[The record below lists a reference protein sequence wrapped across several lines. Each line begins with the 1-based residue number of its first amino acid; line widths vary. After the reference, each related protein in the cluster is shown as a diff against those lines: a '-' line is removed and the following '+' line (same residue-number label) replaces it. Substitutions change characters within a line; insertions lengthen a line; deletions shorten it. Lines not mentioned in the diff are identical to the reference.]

1 MKIKTPFSYME
12 ETEIISVN
20 RNVAT
25 VRGYVADRS
34 GRREVVRDF
43 PVNALRKSEYRKE
56 VIAEN
61 NRFGNI
67 IDWNGHIIEKS
78 IINGQLLNFYLKN
91 EEGNINL
98 SPEYQRDFVWT
109 LEQKQEYIMALLKS
123 RAEIR
128 PVFIQEFDGEN
139 EKFEVVDGKQRLNSI
154 FGFINDEFSLED
166 GTFFSQ
172 LSEKDVKK
180 ILRFNVE
187 YTRFI
192 SFTDK
197 IPYDFKLELFL
208 ELNAKGTEMSKEQ
221 INKVQE
227 MAKKHLTIERN
238 MI

>member
-12 ETEIISVN
+12 ETEIISVKG
-20 RNVAT
+20 NVAT
-25 VRGYVADRS
+25 VRGYVADRN

-43 PVNALRKSEYRKE
+43 PVNALRKTEYRKE

-61 NRFGNI
+61 NRFGNM
-67 IDWNGHIIEKS
+67 IDWNGHIIEKN
-78 IINGQLLNFYLKN
+78 IINSQLLNFYLKN
-91 EEGNINL
+91 EEGNMNL
-98 SPEYQRDFVWT
+98 SPEYQRDFVWC
-109 LEQKQEYIMALLKS
+109 LEQKQDYIMALLKS

-139 EKFEVVDGKQRLNSI
+139 EKFEVVDGKQRLSSI

-172 LSEKDVKK
+172 LSEKDVEK
-180 ILRFNVE
+180 ILHFNVE

-192 SFTDK
+192 SFSDK

-208 ELNAKGTEMSKEQ
+208 EINAKGTEMSKEQ
-221 INKVQE
+221 INKV
-227 MAKKHLTIERN
+227 KKMTENYLTNNEN

>member
-1 MKIKTPFSYME
+1 ME

-20 RNVAT
+20 GNVAT
-25 VRGYVADRS
+25 VRGYVADRN

-43 PVNALRKSEYRKE
+43 PVNALRESEYREE

-61 NRFGNI
+61 NRFGNM
-67 IDWNGHIIEKS
+67 IDWNGHMIEKS

-128 PVFIQEFDGEN
+128 PVFIQEFDGKN
-139 EKFEVVDGKQRLNSI
+139 EKFEVVDGKQRLSSI
-154 FGFINDEFSLED
+154 FEFINDEFSLED

-172 LSEKDVKK
+172 LSEKDVEK

-208 ELNAKGTEMSKEQ
+208 ELNAKGTQMSKEQ

-227 MAKKHLTIERN
+227 MTKKHLTNNGN

>member
-12 ETEIISVN
+12 ETEIISVKG
-20 RNVAT
+20 NVAT
-25 VRGYVADRS
+25 VRGYVADRN

-43 PVNALRKSEYRKE
+43 PVNALRKNEYRDE
-56 VIAEN
+56 VVAKN
-61 NRFGNI
+61 NRFGSM

-78 IINGQLLNFYLKN
+78 IINGQLLDFYLKN

-109 LEQKQEYIMALLKS
+109 LDQKQEYIMALLKS

-139 EKFEVVDGKQRLNSI
+139 EKFEVVDGKQRLSSI
-154 FGFINDEFSLED
+154 FGFINDEFHLED
-166 GTFFSQ
+166 GTLFSQ
-172 LSEKDVKK
+172 LSEEDVKK

-192 SFTDK
+192 SFSDK
-197 IPYDFKLELFL
+197 IPHDFKLELFL
-208 ELNAKGTEMSKEQ
+208 EINAKGTQMSNEQ
-221 INKVQE
+221 IKKVQE
-227 MAKKHLTIERN
+227 MAENYLTNNEN

>member
-20 RNVAT
+20 GNVAT

-43 PVNALRKSEYRKE
+43 PVNALRESKYRDE

-109 LEQKQEYIMALLKS
+109 LKQKQEYIMALLKS

-154 FGFINDEFSLED
+154 FGFINDEFPLEE

-172 LSEKDVKK
+172 LSEEDVKK

-208 ELNAKGTEMSKEQ
+208 ELNAKGTQMSKEQ
-221 INKVQE
+221 INRVQE
-227 MAKKHLTIERN
+227 MAKKHLTIEEN

>member
-1 MKIKTPFSYME
+1 MNIKTPFSYME
-12 ETEIISVN
+12 ETEIRSVN
-20 RNVAT
+20 GNVAT

>member
-12 ETEIISVN
+12 ETEIISVKG
-20 RNVAT
+20 NVAT

-43 PVNALRKSEYRKE
+43 PVSALRKTEYREE
-56 VIAEN
+56 VVAEN
-61 NRFGNI
+61 NRFGNM

-139 EKFEVVDGKQRLNSI
+139 EKFEVVDGKQRLSSI
-154 FGFINDEFSLED
+154 FGFINDEFPLED
-166 GTFFSQ
+166 GTLFSQ
-172 LSEKDVKK
+172 LSEEDVKK

-192 SFTDK
+192 SFSDK
-197 IPYDFKLELFL
+197 IPHDFKLELFL
-208 ELNAKGTEMSKEQ
+208 EINAKGTEMSKEQ
-221 INKVQE
+221 INKV
-227 MAKKHLTIERN
+227 KKMTENYLTNNGN

>member
-1 MKIKTPFSYME
+1 MNIKTPFNYME

-20 RNVAT
+20 GNVAT

>member
-20 RNVAT
+20 GNVAT
-25 VRGYVADRS
+25 VRGYVNDRS
-34 GRREVVRDF
+34 GRKEVVRDF
-43 PVNALRKSEYRKE
+43 PVNALRENEYREE

-61 NRFGNI
+61 NRFGNM
-67 IDWNGHIIEKS
+67 IDWNGHMIEKS
-78 IINGQLLNFYLKN
+78 IINSQLLNFYLKN

-139 EKFEVVDGKQRLNSI
+139 EKFEVVDGKQRLSSI

-172 LSEKDVKK
+172 LSEKDVEK
-180 ILRFNVE
+180 ILHFNVE

-192 SFTDK
+192 SFSDK

-208 ELNAKGTEMSKEQ
+208 EINVKGTEMSKEQ
-221 INKVQE
+221 INKVKK
-227 MAKKHLTIERN
+227 MAKNYLTNNEN

>member
-1 MKIKTPFSYME
+1 MNIKTPFNYME

-20 RNVAT
+20 GNVAT

-109 LEQKQEYIMALLKS
+109 LEQKQEYILALLKS

>member
-1 MKIKTPFSYME
+1 MKIKTPFNYME
-12 ETEIISVN
+12 ETEIISVKG
-20 RNVAT
+20 NVAT
-25 VRGYVADRS
+25 VRGYVAERN

-43 PVNALRKSEYRKE
+43 PVNALRKNEYREE
-56 VIAEN
+56 VVAEN
-61 NRFGNI
+61 NRFGSM

-139 EKFEVVDGKQRLNSI
+139 EKFEVVDGKQRLSSI
-154 FGFINDEFSLED
+154 FGFINDEFPLED

-172 LSEKDVKK
+172 LSEEDVKK

-192 SFTDK
+192 SFSDK
-197 IPYDFKLELFL
+197 IPHDFKLELFL
-208 ELNAKGTEMSKEQ
+208 EINAKGTEMSKEQ
-221 INKVQE
+221 INKV
-227 MAKKHLTIERN
+227 KKMTENYLTNNEN

>member
-1 MKIKTPFSYME
+1 MKIKTPFNYME
-12 ETEIISVN
+12 ETEIISVKG
-20 RNVAT
+20 NVAT
-25 VRGYVADRS
+25 VRGYVAERN

-43 PVNALRKSEYRKE
+43 PVNALRKNEYREE
-56 VIAEN
+56 VVAEN
-61 NRFGNI
+61 NRFGSM

-154 FGFINDEFSLED
+154 FGFINDKFSLED

-180 ILRFNVE
+180 ILRSNVE

-208 ELNAKGTEMSKEQ
+208 ELNAKGTQMSKEQ

-227 MAKKHLTIERN
+227 MAKKHLTIEEN

>member
-1 MKIKTPFSYME
+1 MNIKTPFSYME

-20 RNVAT
+20 GNVAT

-43 PVNALRKSEYRKE
+43 PINALRKSEYRE
-56 VIAEN
+56 ELIAEN

-123 RAEIR
+123 RAEMEHSSVNFQKR
-128 PVFIQEFDGEN
+128 MLKRSYVSMLNIQD
-139 EKFEVVDGKQRLNSI
+139 
-154 FGFINDEFSLED
+154 
-166 GTFFSQ
+166 
-172 LSEKDVKK
+172 
-180 ILRFNVE
+180 
-187 YTRFI
+187 
-192 SFTDK
+192 SF
-197 IPYDFKLELFL
+197 LFL
-208 ELNAKGTEMSKEQ
+208 IKFL
-221 INKVQE
+221 
-227 MAKKHLTIERN
+227 
-238 MI
+238 MILS

>member
-12 ETEIISVN
+12 ETEIISVKG
-20 RNVAT
+20 NVAT
-25 VRGYVADRS
+25 VRGYVADRN

-43 PVNALRKSEYRKE
+43 PVNALRKTEYREK

-61 NRFGNI
+61 NRFGSM
-67 IDWNGHIIEKS
+67 IDWNKHIIEKS
-78 IINGQLLNFYLKN
+78 IINGQLLDFYLKN

-139 EKFEVVDGKQRLNSI
+139 EKFEVVDGKQRLSSI

-166 GTFFSQ
+166 GTLFSQ
-172 LSEKDVKK
+172 LSEEDVKK

-192 SFTDK
+192 SFSDK

-208 ELNAKGTEMSKEQ
+208 EINAKGTQMSEEQ
-221 INKVQE
+221 IKKVQE
-227 MAKKHLTIERN
+227 MAKKTFDD
-238 MI
+238 

>member
-1 MKIKTPFSYME
+1 MNIKTPFSYME

-20 RNVAT
+20 GNVAT

>member
-1 MKIKTPFSYME
+1 MNIKTPFSYME

>member
-1 MKIKTPFSYME
+1 MKIKTPFSSME

-20 RNVAT
+20 GNVAT
-25 VRGYVADRS
+25 VRGYVADRN

-43 PVNALRKSEYRKE
+43 PVNALRESEYREE

-61 NRFGNI
+61 NRFGNM
-67 IDWNGHIIEKS
+67 IDWNGHMIEKS

-128 PVFIQEFDGEN
+128 PVFIQEFDGKN
-139 EKFEVVDGKQRLNSI
+139 EKFEVVDGKQRLSSI
-154 FGFINDEFSLED
+154 FEFINDEFSLED

-172 LSEKDVKK
+172 LSEKDVEK

-187 YTRFI
+187 YTRFM

-208 ELNAKGTEMSKEQ
+208 ELNAKGTQMSKEQ

-227 MAKKHLTIERN
+227 MTKKHLTNNGN

>member
-20 RNVAT
+20 GNVAT

-43 PVNALRKSEYRKE
+43 PVNALRESKYREK

-109 LEQKQEYIMALLKS
+109 LKQKQEYIMALLKS

-154 FGFINDEFSLED
+154 FGFINDEFPLEE

-172 LSEKDVKK
+172 LSEEDVKK

-208 ELNAKGTEMSKEQ
+208 ELNAKGTQMSKEQ

-227 MAKKHLTIERN
+227 MAKKHLTIEEN

>member
-20 RNVAT
+20 GNVAT

-43 PVNALRKSEYRKE
+43 PVNALRESKYREK

-109 LEQKQEYIMALLKS
+109 LKQKQEYIMALLKS

>member
-20 RNVAT
+20 GNVAT

-43 PVNALRKSEYRKE
+43 PVNALRESKYRDE

-109 LEQKQEYIMALLKS
+109 LKQKQEYIMALLKS

-154 FGFINDEFSLED
+154 FGFINDEFPLEE

-172 LSEKDVKK
+172 LSEEDVKK

-208 ELNAKGTEMSKEQ
+208 ELNAKGTQMSKEQ

-227 MAKKHLTIERN
+227 MAKKHLTIEEN

>member
-43 PVNALRKSEYRKE
+43 PVNALRKTEYREE

-61 NRFGNI
+61 NRFGNM

-109 LEQKQEYIMALLKS
+109 LKQKQEYIMALFKS

-208 ELNAKGTEMSKEQ
+208 ELNAKGTQMSKEQ
-221 INKVQE
+221 INKV
-227 MAKKHLTIERN
+227 KKMTENYLTNNEN